1 MYTLVGK
8 NLELNGIPLLVL
20 NYEIDEQILEPP
32 KVFKHEQ
39 LSVMF
44 HELVHIYH
52 HYCTYH
58 YNKVQEIVC
67 ESMETLNS

>member
-1 MYTLVGK
+1 MYTLVGIY
-8 NLELNGIPLLVL
+8 LELNVIPLLVL

-32 KVFKHEQ
+32 KFFKHEQ

-44 HELVHIYH
+44 HELVHIY